1 MASTIGAFAAV
12 ALHTALGFAMLAPAI
27 LLTQSSLGWGY
38 ALAGHRAAHEVF
50 RRLLPPSLL
59 FPFLAGFAVVCGARA
74 RIYDP
79 LFGPALFALASAA
92 AAIGMAWAGARL
104 VSGAEARLED
114 TNARLAASELAL
126 RVVNEGL
133 EARVRE
139 EVAARE
145 AALVLLAHSQ
155 RMEALGQLA
164 GGIAHDFNNVMQA
177 IQGGAGLIRRRTNDP
192 RAIEEIAR
200 MVETSVERGIS
211 VTRRLL
217 SFARRDELRAQR
229 VDPAALLEELR
240 EVLVHGFG
248 SLIDIRVQ
256 TPASG
261 AVLCLE
267 ADKGQLET
275 VLINVAANGRDAMP
289 GGGTLT
295 LSASEE
301 WVGDGPDEGHF
312 VRLEITDTGEGMTP
326 AVLVRASEPFFTTK
340 APGQGTGLGLA
351 MARSFAEQSSGRMA
365 IASALGEGTTV
376 TLWFPACRPELAEL
390 APFAATAGVGSNHVT
405 VLVVDDEDLLREV
418 LSTNLTDLGYT
429 VLQASGAGPALLL
442 LNTDVPVGIMLTD
455 YAMPGMNGLALI
467 KEARVLRPDL
477 PAILLTGHGML
488 GPANEASGISLLR
501 KPVKVEEIAGR
512 ISALLEPGGA
522 GRRRLA

>member
-1 MASTIGAFAAV
+1 
-12 ALHTALGFAMLAPAI
+12 ML
-27 LLTQSSLGWGY
+27 
-38 ALAGHRAAHEVF
+38 
-50 RRLLPPSLL
+50 
-59 FPFLAGFAVVCGARA
+59 
-74 RIYDP
+74 
-79 LFGPALFALASAA
+79 
-92 AAIGMAWAGARL
+92 L
-104 VSGAEARLED
+104 V
-114 TNARLAASELAL
+114 
-126 RVVNEGL
+126 
-133 EARVRE
+133 
-139 EVAARE
+139 
-145 AALVLLAHSQ
+145 
-155 RMEALGQLA
+155 
-164 GGIAHDFNNVMQA
+164 
-177 IQGGAGLIRRRTNDP
+177 
-192 RAIEEIAR
+192 EI
-200 MVETSVERGIS
+200 
-211 VTRRLL
+211 
-217 SFARRDELRAQR
+217 
-229 VDPAALLEELR
+229 
-240 EVLVHGFG
+240 
-248 SLIDIRVQ
+248 
-256 TPASG
+256 
-261 AVLCLE
+261 
-267 ADKGQLET
+267 
-275 VLINVAANGRDAMP
+275 
-289 GGGTLT
+289 
-295 LSASEE
+295 
-301 WVGDGPDEGHF
+301 W
-312 VRLEITDTGEGMTP
+312 DTGHGIP
-326 AVLVRASEPFFTTK
+326 AELQDRIFEPFFTTK